1 MRPWMGAL
9 AAAVAIAVV
18 PASALADDGE
28 SVVEFKLPNKAA
40 GDKLAELG
48 FDIGD
53 GYDQSVPGQI
63 KATIVV
69 TPQQQAQLEAM
80 GYPAVDTIMNPG
92 DADALRAA
100 RNATL
105 ASEAAA
111 KAALNSAAA
120 NKSKSAAAGT
130 VRAQHA
136 DYWED
141 AGGRWL
147 SIEGT
152 TTQASVTGTSYS
164 GPQLVASWYTAQ
176 GAQIG
181 SGNLSALLDPDV
193 TPRAYLYHVTKYR
206 LGDASTIGTPMPSF
220 IRIAAPNGDV
230 AELAVKKW
238 VGNGA
243 PQYAA
248 GFQKDFITHYVD
260 PQEGYAKITAL
271 AGEFSNIAKVS
282 DLPNTTPGYQRKSQ
296 TVLGIA
302 TPYAGST
309 SAPVAADQARAV
321 VLTSNQWG
329 RTAATT

>member
-40 GDKLAELG
+40 GDQLANLG

-69 TPQQQAQLEAM
+69 TPEQKAQLEAM

-152 TTQASVTGTSYS
+152 TTQAVGDRHQLQRPAAGRVLVHRPRQPRSAAATCPRCWTRTSRRGRTSTTSPSTAWATPRRSARRCRRSSASRPRTGTSRSSPSRS
-164 GPQLVASWYTAQ
+164 GSATAPRSTPPGSRRTSSPTTSIRRRATRRSRRWPASSPTSRRSLTCRTRRRAT
-176 GAQIG
+176 
-181 SGNLSALLDPDV
+181 SASRRPCSASPPP
-193 TPRAYLYHVTKYR
+193 TP
-206 LGDASTIGTPMPSF
+206 
-220 IRIAAPNGDV
+220 AAP
-230 AELAVKKW
+230 
-238 VGNGA
+238 
-243 PQYAA
+243 
-248 GFQKDFITHYVD
+248 
-260 PQEGYAKITAL
+260 
-271 AGEFSNIAKVS
+271 
-282 DLPNTTPGYQRKSQ
+282 
-296 TVLGIA
+296 
-302 TPYAGST
+302 
-309 SAPVAADQARAV
+309 ARRPRPTRPAR
-321 VLTSNQWG
+321 SS
-329 RTAATT
+329 